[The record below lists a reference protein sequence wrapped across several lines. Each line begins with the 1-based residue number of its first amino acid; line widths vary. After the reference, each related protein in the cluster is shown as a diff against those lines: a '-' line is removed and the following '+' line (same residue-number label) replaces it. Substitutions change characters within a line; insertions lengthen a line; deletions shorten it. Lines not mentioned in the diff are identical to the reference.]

1 MSNKPSRSVSHSSRV
16 QKASQAGQGRSWV
29 LWIALAA
36 VVLFAGVIAVGVSR
50 SSSSASGG
58 GDSPSGGT
66 VVPSGDL
73 NFGTVEVDGT
83 GLPAAGQGTTDAA
96 IGQEMPTV
104 TGEQFDGSAIVIGPT
119 GKPTVVMSVAHWCP
133 HCQAEVPRIQEWLD
147 QNGMPTDVELMTV
160 ATSTNSTRPNYGPG
174 QWLRREG
181 WSVPTLVD
189 DESNTAA
196 QAFGVSGFPA
206 FLVVGADGKVIQ
218 RASGELTTAQFE
230 QLIEAAR
237 SGQPASV

>member
-1 MSNKPSRSVSHSSRV
+1 MSNKPTRSASHSSRV

-29 LWIALAA
+29 LWIGLAA
-36 VVLFAGVIAVGVSR
+36 VVLFAGVIAIGVTR

-58 GDSPSGGT
+58 AESPSGGT

-73 NFGTVEVDGT
+73 NYGTVTVDGAALT
-83 GLPAAGQGTTDAA
+83 PADQGTTDAA
-96 IGQEMPTV
+96 IGATMPTV
-104 TGEQFDGSAIVIGPT
+104 TGEQFDGSSIVIGSS
-119 GKPTVVMSVAHWCP
+119 GKPTVVMSVAHWCN

-147 QNGMPTDVELMTV
+147 QNGMPSDVELLTV
-160 ATSTNSTRPNYGPG
+160 ATSSNSTRPNFGPG

-206 FLVVGADGKVIQ
+206 FLVVGADGKVVQ
-218 RASGELTTAQFE
+218 RSSGELTTDQFT
-230 QLIEAAR
+230 QLVEAAR
-237 SGQPASV
+237 SGQPAAV